1 MTDRINQEVLSLF
14 GGISA
19 DGPSIA
25 EEIQRRV
32 EFTLPPECIS
42 GVALN
47 ARLLQNH
54 FDTLV
59 GLQHD

>member
-19 DGPSIA
+19 DRLSIA

-32 EFTLPPECIS
+32 EFTFPPECIS
-42 GVALN
+42 GVTLN
-47 ARLLQNH
+47 ARLLQSH
-54 FDTLV
+54 YDTLV
-59 GLQHD
+59 GVQDD